1 MLLDTATA
9 TRPGRVATAY
19 REFLRIMGS
28 SLFRRSFVYT
38 ISASLSALTNFL
50 LLPVLTRYLSPAD
63 YGIIETFLSLSS
75 LLAAIVILGANTSLS
90 KDYFKLPEQDRGI
103 YIGNALLLKG
113 TAGFLAIAVLCFRPA
128 SAALGNWLHIPAMVI
143 LLAAVVALAK
153 AVSSLAQV
161 LFQLQKRVAT
171 FAIFTNASTLG
182 ELALSVTLI
191 VGLGLQWQG
200 RVIGIAV
207 SYSVAAL
214 AALIWLKHNKLLQ
227 ILPLKYAGTILSSS
241 LPLVIAQVAGWTQMM
256 VDRLI
261 ISHLVNPSATGLY
274 AVGSRFAMVILMIET
289 SFSLA
294 WLPFVYEGLNKKSHA
309 ADRKIVQATYLFSL
323 GLIGFSLVYGLT
335 SKFLLYAMVP
345 KRYYGAGGY
354 ILLLSLAYCA
364 DGICKLFLGYLLHN
378 NRATAYSA
386 ILCSSAVIDVGLCYL
401 FVVRFGPIGAA
412 WATLISFLYATAVTI
427 LVAVKTHRMPWPE
440 VLLRRA

>member
-1 MLLDTATA
+1 
-9 TRPGRVATAY
+9 
-19 REFLRIMGS
+19 
-28 SLFRRSFVYT
+28 
-38 ISASLSALTNFL
+38 
-50 LLPVLTRYLSPAD
+50 
-63 YGIIETFLSLSS
+63 
-75 LLAAIVILGANTSLS
+75 
-90 KDYFKLPEQDRGI
+90 
-103 YIGNALLLKG
+103 
-113 TAGFLAIAVLCFRPA
+113 
-128 SAALGNWLHIPAMVI
+128 
-143 LLAAVVALAK
+143 
-153 AVSSLAQV
+153 
-161 LFQLQKRVAT
+161 
-171 FAIFTNASTLG
+171 
-182 ELALSVTLI
+182 
-191 VGLGLQWQG
+191 
-200 RVIGIAV
+200 
-207 SYSVAAL
+207 
-214 AALIWLKHNKLLQ
+214 
-227 ILPLKYAGTILSSS
+227 
-241 LPLVIAQVAGWTQMM
+241 
-256 VDRLI
+256 
-261 ISHLVNPSATGLY
+261 
-274 AVGSRFAMVILMIET
+274 MVILMIET